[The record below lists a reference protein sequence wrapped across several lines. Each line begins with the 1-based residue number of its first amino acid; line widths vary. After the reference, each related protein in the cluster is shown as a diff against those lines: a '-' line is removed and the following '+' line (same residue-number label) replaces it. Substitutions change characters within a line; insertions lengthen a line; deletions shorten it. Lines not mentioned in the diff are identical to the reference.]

1 MIMIILKELNEN
13 VYQTFRN
20 VTWQCQTKSLLFRHF
35 WFLFWQTF
43 FCYCLFWFAFTNA
56 IILIAIHAT
65 FDWICRRIETRD
77 HKLWF
82 RRVWPSYPLFTQ
94 GKVKKYNAL
103 WRYLKCIWEAD
114 FRVLNETIEVL
125 ERPSIYFNSR
135 HIIGYSKV
143 KKAIWFS
150 NGSTAFLLSH
160 LKFNINDF

>member
-20 VTWQCQTKSLLFRHF
+20 VTWQCQTKSLLFWHF

-65 FDWICRRIETRD
+65 FDWICRRIETRE

-82 RRVWPSYPLFTQ
+82 RRVWPSYPFSPKAKSRSTMPCEGIWSVFERQTSEYWIKWNNWSTRMAFNLFQFEAHYWLFQ
-94 GKVKKYNAL
+94 GQKGHLIFK
-103 WRYLKCIWEAD
+103 
-114 FRVLNETIEVL
+114 
-125 ERPSIYFNSR
+125 
-135 HIIGYSKV
+135 
-143 KKAIWFS
+143 WFYRCS
-150 NGSTAFLLSH
+150 SYPL
-160 LKFNINDF
+160 